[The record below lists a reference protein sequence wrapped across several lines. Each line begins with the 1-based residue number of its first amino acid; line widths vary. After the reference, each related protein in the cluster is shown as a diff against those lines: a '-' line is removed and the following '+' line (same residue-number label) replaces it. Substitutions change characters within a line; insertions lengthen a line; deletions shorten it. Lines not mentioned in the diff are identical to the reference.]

1 MSKSHLLKES
11 QIRITRDKGQKSG
24 PRAESVV
31 VSKEEFYHL
40 KPDTTDKSTIR
51 FQVQTLQ
58 KSVYK

>member
-11 QIRITRDKGQKSG
+11 QIRITRNEGQKSG
-24 PRAESVV
+24 PKAELVD

-40 KPDTTDKSTIR
+40 KPTTTGKATIR